1 MLTFLAPNITAIEP
15 ADHPFPAPAHFPGYL
30 RLALHIAGYHP
41 IPRCDPRVIDAATYF
56 GVGSRVMVV
65 ENGEGRWRGW
75 VMFSDKRGRTRVEEF

>member
-1 MLTFLAPNITAIEP
+1 MITFLAPNISALET

-41 IPRCDPRVIDAATYF
+41 VPRCDPRVIAAAAHF

-65 ENGEGRWRGW
+65 EREDGRWRGW
-75 VMFSDKRGRTRVEEF
+75 VMRSDKAGSINIEEF